1 MTHTPVLL
9 AEVLHALALQPGET
23 AVDFTAGRGGHAR
36 EMARAVGPSGRI
48 VLFDRDAGNLAA
60 ATQAVQAEGV
70 PVLGIHANF
79 ADAPRHLAQHGV
91 VAHAALADL
100 GFASTQ
106 VDDPARGFSFQ
117 RPGPLD
123 MRLDPSSGD
132 TAADLLARLSER
144 ELADAIFH
152 LGEDPFAR
160 RIARHVVERRRQRPF
175 TDTLDLAEAVR
186 QAYGARAHQSR
197 LHPATRT
204 FMALR
209 LLVNDELGALQG
221 LLAGI
226 EDACLRQGWL
236 HPDARVSIISFHSL
250 EDRLVKHGFAAL
262 ERAGVATRLT
272 RKPIEAGAD
281 EVASNP
287 RARSAKM
294 RALRRGAPK

>member
-36 EMARAVGPSGRI
+36 EMARAVGPSGRV

-70 PVLGIHANF
+70 PVLGFHANF
-79 ADAPRHLAQHGV
+79 AEAPRHLALHGL

-123 MRLDPSSGD
+123 MRLDSSQGE

-160 RIARHVVERRRQRPF
+160 RIARHVIERRRQRPF

-186 QAYGARAHQSR
+186 HAYGARAHQSR

-226 EDACLRQGWL
+226 EGACLRPAWL
-236 HPDARVSIISFHSL
+236 HPGARVAIISFHSL

-262 ERAGVATRLT
+262 ERAGVATRIT

-281 EVASNP
+281 EVAANP

-294 RALRRGAPK
+294 RAMRQGASE